1 MSASETVS
9 LAGLSP
15 RSGLATLL
23 LAQLRGLLPRS
34 FTGTPLLAG
43 SAECADE
50 VIIARH
56 GAVEIRQTV
65 TGWWLE
71 TCVKGEPGRARETA
85 MRRFAHYAAGRN
97 SCHSPLRTFGQMV
110 QTVER
115 PGRWRVRIAVAE
127 TDPQLAVASA
137 RNGKVRLRFAEAR
150 TLAMIRVPGRPTLLA
165 MKHAETAIRH
175 ALALT
180 RWKAAG
186 SAMLRLHTLPKLL
199 QFFGR
204 FEMAVL
210 VVLRDPAAIT
220 PDRMGAALP
229 ERQAM
234 QEVPTA
240 GVPRVH

>member
-1 MSASETVS
+1 MLEA
-9 LAGLSP
+9 
-15 RSGLATLL
+15 
-23 LAQLRGLLPRS
+23 LR
-34 FTGTPLLAG
+34 
-43 SAECADE
+43 D
-50 VIIARH
+50 
-56 GAVEIRQTV
+56 AVR
-65 TGWWLE
+65 
-71 TCVKGEPGRARETA
+71 
-85 MRRFAHYAAGRN
+85 
-97 SCHSPLRTFGQMV
+97 
-110 QTVER
+110 
-115 PGRWRVRIAVAE
+115 
-127 TDPQLAVASA
+127 
-137 RNGKVRLRFAEAR
+137 AEATER
-150 TLAMIRVPGRPTLLA
+150 TWSQGVALARDGRVVGRRKAGQELELEVRVPGRPTLLA

-240 GVPRVH
+240 GVPRVR